1 MCSCDP
7 PLAHERKTV
16 LDSYFDAAAERPAGG
31 GAKPTICYRPGESGE
46 SGESVASDGSDSKR
60 AEMNSESRSS
70 CGT

>member
-7 PLAHERKTV
+7 PLALERKTV
-16 LDSYFDAAAERPAGG
+16 LDSYFDAIAAERPAGG
-31 GAKPTICYRPGESGE
+31 GAEPTICYRPGE

-70 CGT
+70 WGT

>member
-16 LDSYFDAAAERPAGG
+16 LDSYFDAVAAERPAGG
-31 GAKPTICYRPGESGE
+31 GAEPTICYRP
-46 SGESVASDGSDSKR
+46 GESVASDGSDSKR